1 MAVVLGVRLGASV
14 KGYAAAALVAFL
26 AAWIIQGIR
35 WDADVAETALAASQA
50 RVLAVEA
57 VNKKRL
63 EAEATVA
70 TGQQALSKVRLESDG
85 KDVELQRLN
94 DCLRTG
100 KCGLRV
106 ATKCPAAGVRTDAP
120 VGSTSGNTGGADRP
134 TDDLIARA
142 LVWEREYP
150 KQLKALRLCKVY
162 AEQTSK
168 K

>member
-1 MAVVLGVRLGASV
+1 MAVVMGVCPGARV
-14 KGYAAAALVAFL
+14 KGYAAVALAAFL
-26 AAWIIQGIR
+26 AAWVIQGWR
-35 WDADVAETALAASQA
+35 WDGDVARTALAAAQA
-50 RVLAVEA
+50 QVLAVDA

-70 TGQQALSKVRLESDG
+70 TGEQALDKVRLENNG

-106 ATKCPAAGVRTDAP
+106 AAKCPATVMPTNAAAGPA
-120 VGSTSGNTGGADRP
+120 SGDTGG
-134 TDDLIARA
+134 TDGPAEDLIARA

-150 KQLKALRLCKVY
+150 KQLKALKLCKAY
-162 AEQTSK
+162 AEQVQRR
-168 K
+168 

>member
-1 MAVVLGVRLGASV
+1 M

-26 AAWIIQGIR
+26 AAWVIQGWR
-35 WDADVAETALAASQA
+35 WDTDVAQTALAAAQA
-50 RVLAVEA
+50 KSRAVEA
-57 VNKKRL
+57 VNKQRL

-70 TGQQALSKVRLESDG
+70 TGQQALDKVRLENNG

-106 ATKCPAAGVRTDAP
+106 AAKCPAAGMSANAP
-120 VGSTSGNTGGADRP
+120 AGAASGNTGGTDGP
-134 TDDLIARA
+134 TADLIARA

-150 KQLKALRLCKVY
+150 KQLKALKLCKAY
-162 AEQTSK
+162 AEQMQRR
-168 K
+168 